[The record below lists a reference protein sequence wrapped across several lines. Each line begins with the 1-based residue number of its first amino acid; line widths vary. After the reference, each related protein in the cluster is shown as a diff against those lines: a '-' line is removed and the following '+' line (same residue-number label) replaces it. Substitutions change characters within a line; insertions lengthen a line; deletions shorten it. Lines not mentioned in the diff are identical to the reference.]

1 MGENNKIPGSF
12 DCCRRRDGTMT
23 TKNVFV
29 LGLTEVQRGE
39 LETVRGADHYTF
51 HNLLDYSILVNTAEI
66 DFRGLLEQA
75 RREHREFDGSVD
87 AIITHWDFPAS
98 IIGPVLSAEFGL
110 PAPSLESLL
119 KCEHKYW
126 SRLEQQAAVPECVP
140 QFAAFDPF
148 DDEALDKI
156 DIPYPFWVK
165 PVKAHSSN
173 LGFAVEDEAGF
184 REAVTKIRA
193 EIGQV
198 GDAFNEVL
206 SLIDLPAKIG
216 DAGGNTCLAE
226 QFVSGTQ
233 AAPEGTM
240 FRGTFNAHGVF
251 DMHKDDAG
259 TSFER
264 LDYPANSVPESVQQR
279 MIDVTERYVRHVGF
293 DNGCFNAEFMW
304 DEAEDKLWLIEVNTR
319 ISQSHSDLFAKV
331 DGVSNHEV
339 AIRIALDQEPR
350 MPHREGNFAVASQ
363 CMIFHDDD
371 AIVTRVPT
379 DAERDAIRQ
388 KYPETTVTLQVK
400 GGERLSEL
408 PNQDSYRYILGKLYI
423 GANDRRELVE
433 RYNSILEELPFEF
446 APVESQK
453 GAA

>member
-1 MGENNKIPGSF
+1 
-12 DCCRRRDGTMT
+12 MT
-23 TKNVFV
+23 AKNVFV

-39 LETVRGADHYTF
+39 LETVRGADHYAF

-75 RREHREFDGSVD
+75 RRELRGFDGSVD

-98 IIGPVLSAEFGL
+98 IIGPILSAEFGL
-110 PAPSLESLL
+110 PAPTLESLL

-126 SRLEQQAAVPECVP
+126 SRLEQQASVPECVP

-184 REAVTKIRA
+184 REAITKIRA
-193 EIGQV
+193 GIGQV

-206 SLIDLPAKIG
+206 SLVDLPAKIG
-216 DAGGNTCLAE
+216 DADGNTCLAE

-264 LDYPANSVPESVQQR
+264 LDYPANSVPEGVQQR
-279 MIDVTERYVRHVGF
+279 MIDITERYIRHVGF

-339 AIRIALDQEPR
+339 AIRIALGQEPR
-350 MPHREGNFAVASQ
+350 MPHREGNFDVASQ
-363 CMIFHDDD
+363 CMIFHDED
-371 AIVTRVPT
+371 AIVTRVPS

-423 GANDRRELVE
+423 GAEDRRQLVE
-433 RYNSILEELPFEF
+433 RYNSILEELRFEF
-446 APVESQK
+446 APVEGQK

>member
-75 RREHREFDGSVD
+75 RRELREFDGSVD

-423 GANDRRELVE
+423 GADDRRELVE

>member
-75 RREHREFDGSVD
+75 RRELREFDGSVD

-423 GANDRRELVE
+423 GADDRRQLVE

>member
-75 RREHREFDGSVD
+75 RRELREFDGSVD

-363 CMIFHDDD
+363 CMIFHDED

-423 GANDRRELVE
+423 GADDRRQLVE